1 MEIEIKAADVLSESQ
16 KEEIWAL
23 LKAYD
28 HEFIPPLSARNSA
41 FKKIPG
47 KDGNLTINEAGPV
60 VYFNEILN
68 YKFVLALLHGKIVG
82 FMTYIP
88 NHTVEVEGKEPFVA
102 EYASTA
108 IVCPECRG
116 QGAMK
121 RFYQTIIEENPGKN
135 VATRTWSGNDAHLH
149 VLARHGFELFATL
162 KDDRGPGIDTVY
174 YLRRGNK

>member
-1 MEIEIKAADVLSESQ
+1 MPIEIKAVDTLSEKQ
-16 KEEIWAL
+16 KNEIWEL
-23 LKAYD
+23 LRAYD
-28 HEFIPPLSARNSA
+28 REFIPPLSARNSA

-47 KDGNLTINEAGPV
+47 GDGNLTINEDGPV
-60 VYFNEILN
+60 VYFDEILN
-68 YKFVLALLHGKIVG
+68 YKFVLALLDGKVVG

-108 IVCPECRG
+108 IVSSECRG

-121 RFYQTIIEENPGKN
+121 RFYQTIIDENPGKN
-135 VATRTWSGNDAHLH
+135 VATRTWSGNAAHLN
-149 VLARHGFELFATL
+149 VLAKHGFELHATL

-174 YLRRGNK
+174 YIRRGNK

>member
-1 MEIEIKAADVLSESQ
+1 MSIEIKSVDVLSEKQ
-16 KEEIWAL
+16 KNEVWEL

-28 HEFIPPLSARNSA
+28 REFIPPLSARNSA
-41 FKKIPG
+41 FKKIPSG
-47 KDGNLTINEAGPV
+47 ILELNEEGPV

-68 YKFVLALLHGKIVG
+68 YKFVLALLDEKVVG

-88 NHTVEVEGKEPFVA
+88 NHTVEIEGKESFVA
-102 EYASTA
+102 EYVSTA

-121 RFYQTIIEENPGKN
+121 RFYQTIIDENPGKN
-135 VATRTWSGNDAHLH
+135 VATRTWSGNAAHLN
-149 VLARHGFELFATL
+149 VLAKHGFELYATL

-174 YLRRGNK
+174 YIRRGNK